1 MRLLTNPPCLD
12 GGGQRA
18 QIRRRR
24 KIVTGMSCHV
34 GGDQRVRL

>member
-1 MRLLTNPPCLD
+1 MGLLTNPPCLD

-24 KIVTGMSCHV
+24 KIDEIVF
-34 GGDQRVRL
+34 RRP